1 MSDAAHLLSDLAG
14 FAISLLAVSL
24 SRLPANK
31 HLSFGFAR
39 AEVLGAFVSILF
51 IWSLT
56 VVLVIVAVQRLFNPK
71 PVNGPAMLLLG
82 VMGLAVNLSLGL
94 ALGHGH
100 THDHSHDHAHG
111 HFHHG
116 AHDDLHHDVENTPP
130 HAHDHSHRPKFLPA
144 AIASDWIA
152 KFKYLIFEI
161 KSVLLNQDGRSVPV
175 RAAYLHVLGDAVQNI
190 GVVLAAGLLTIRP
203 AWSFLDPICTLIFAV
218 VVFLTTV
225 GLAKETLGVLMEGT
239 PQDVK
244 LAEVYD
250 SLRTIQGVCRVGDL
264 HVWSISPRNPALSVH
279 LYKANDVVSHQ
290 ILKTAQQILHERF
303 AISHATIQVNCDTV
317 DCCDENSTL
326 SRGATTNCFTT
337 DSLEV
342 PGSPL

>member
-14 FAISLLAVSL
+14 FAISLLAVSV

-39 AEVLGAFVSILF
+39 AEVLGAFVSVLF

-56 VVLVIVAVQRLFNPK
+56 IVLVIVAVQRLFHPK
-71 PVNGPAMLLLG
+71 PVHGPAMLLLG
-82 VMGLAVNLSLGL
+82 FIGLAVNLSLGL

-100 THDHSHDHAHG
+100 THDHSHDHSDHV
-111 HFHHG
+111 
-116 AHDDLHHDVENTPP
+116 AHDSDYHDIENS
-130 HAHDHSHRPKFLPA
+130 HSHSHDHSHRPKSTPTA
-144 AIASDWIA
+144 VASNWIA
-152 KFKYLIFEI
+152 RLKFLVAEF
-161 KSVLLNQDGRSVPV
+161 KSVLLNEDARSVPV

-203 AWSFLDPICTLIFAV
+203 EWSFLDPICTLIFAV
-218 VVFLTTV
+218 VVFMTTV

-239 PQDVK
+239 PQGVK
-244 LAEVYD
+244 LAEVHA
-250 SLRTIQGVCRVGDL
+250 SLRKIQGVCRVGDL

-279 LYKANDVVSHQ
+279 LYKTNEAVSHQ
-290 ILKTAQQILHERF
+290 ILKAAQQVLHERF
-303 AISHATIQVNCDTV
+303 AISHATIQVNCDTA

-326 SRGATTNCFTT
+326 SNGTTRNCFTT
-337 DSLEV
+337 DSIQI
-342 PGSPL
+342 PNSPR